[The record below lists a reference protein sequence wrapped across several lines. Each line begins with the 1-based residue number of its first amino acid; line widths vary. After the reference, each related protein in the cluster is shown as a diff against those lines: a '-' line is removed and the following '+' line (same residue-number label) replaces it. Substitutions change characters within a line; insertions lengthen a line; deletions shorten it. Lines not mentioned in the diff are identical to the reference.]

1 MKLTTIADRLG
12 SIRAQIADLE
22 AKEKELTQALV
33 ESGLPTIEGRTFRAS
48 VSHAVYQYVDY
59 RRMLEDYDIDI
70 SPYSEERERVQ
81 VRVSAR

>member
-48 VSHAVYQYVDY
+48 VSHAVYRYVDY